1 MSRVRQCLIISL
13 AIHIL
18 AAILAGRSV
27 MSPLMRHRIRP
38 FAESRHSDELLVE
51 MLESKSLKRSMMVH
65 ETVTPSQ
72 VAEIQT
78 QSLELANLSPAK
90 VGYKIT
96 PVMPEE
102 TMFLPAIADSMLH
115 ESVPEP
121 TYLFPETEIVAYG
134 AGKHIR
140 AVYIDA
146 GYCVILYIDDL
157 QEMTRSFLLAMIER
171 DYEKAHEIAGPKYP
185 ADRLKRSR
193 YADITEIVSI
203 SKPALLRSVAMSANV
218 AVPCE
223 MNLMSNGIIEGDIV
237 IVMPYYAARHGW
249 FIDDIISR

>member
-27 MSPLMRHRIRP
+27 MSPVMRHRIRP
-38 FAESRHSDELLVE
+38 FAVNRHRDELLIE
-51 MLESKSLKRSMMVH
+51 MLASKSLKRSVVVH
-65 ETVTPSQ
+65 EIVTPSE

-78 QSLELANLSPAK
+78 QSLDLTDLSPAK

-102 TMFLPAIADSMLH
+102 TVFLTVIADSMLH
-115 ESVPEP
+115 ESVLRPA
-121 TYLFPETEIVAYG
+121 YLFPETEIVACG

-140 AVYIDA
+140 TVYIDA
-146 GYCVILYIDDL
+146 DYCVMLYIDEL

-193 YADITEIVSI
+193 CADMTEIVSI
-203 SKPALLRSVAMSANV
+203 SKPALLYSVAMSANA
-218 AVPCE
+218 AVPCQ
-223 MNLMSNGIIEGDIV
+223 MKPAL
-237 IVMPYYAARHGW
+237 
-249 FIDDIISR
+249 SRSKHLS